1 MATVYVEP
9 REGETRADATE
20 RAIKKFRK
28 KVAKEGI
35 LQEVYRRT
43 YYKSKG
49 QIARQK
55 KKEAKR
61 RAYIKKMRDEAKERE
76 F

>member
-20 RAIKKFRK
+20 RAIKKLRK

-35 LQEVYRRT
+35 MQEVYKRT

-49 QIARQK
+49 QLGGEK
-55 KKEAKR
+55 KKEQER
-61 RAYIKKMRDEAKERE
+61 RAYDQMLKDKRKDKC
-76 F
+76 

>member
-9 REGETRADATE
+9 REGETMAGATE

-49 QIARQK
+49 QLARQK

-61 RAYIKKMRDEAKERE
+61 RAYIKKMKEEARERD

>member
-9 REGETRADATE
+9 REGETRAGATE
-20 RAIKKFRK
+20 RAIKKLRK

-35 LQEVYRRT
+35 MQEVYKRT

-49 QIARQK
+49 QLAREK
-55 KKEAKR
+55 KKEQER
-61 RAYIKKMRDEAKERE
+61 RAYAQMLKDKRQDKC
-76 F
+76 